1 MDNVIRE
8 FILNNIAEHPND
20 IATFTANEFKL
31 SRQTIVNYLTKLIDE
46 GLITATGKTRSRKYE
61 MINLIEKQFLKNVTL
76 GLQEDVLW
84 REDIFPY
91 VKDLNPNVLDICQ
104 YGFTEIMRNV
114 FDHSESNS
122 VFYSIIRNAINIEL
136 CILDSGIG
144 IFNKIQ
150 RDFNLNDP
158 RHALLELTKGKL
170 TSDPQHHSGEGIFF
184 TSRMFDSFSI
194 LSNPLH
200 YIRLSKEDSD
210 WLVES
215 RDSTQDGTMVIM
227 EISLNSKRTIQQVFD
242 EYAPEKGDFGFTKT
256 HIPIELA
263 RYKGEQLVS
272 RSQAKRLLARFEQ
285 FQEVLLDFEGIEM
298 IGQAFADEIFRVYRL
313 EHPEVK
319 MIWINETPEINKMI
333 QRALINFGNY
343 DNKSN

>member
-1 MDNVIRE
+1 MDNVIKE
-8 FILNNIAEHPND
+8 FILNNITEHPSD
-20 IATFTANEFKL
+20 MTTFTANEFKL

-46 GLITATGKTRSRKYE
+46 GLIIATGNTRARKYKLS
-61 MINLIEKQFLKNVTL
+61 NLIDKQFFKKVTPD
-76 GLQEDVLW
+76 LQEDVLW
-84 REDIFPY
+84 RDDILPY
-91 VKDLNPNVLDICQ
+91 VKDLNSNVLDICQ

-114 FDHSESNS
+114 FDHSESDD
-122 VFYSIIRNAINIEL
+122 VIYTIIRNAINVEI

-150 RDFNLNDP
+150 RDFDLNDP

-184 TSRMFDSFSI
+184 TSRMFDDFSI

-215 RDSTQDGTMVIM
+215 GDSTQEGTMVIM
-227 EISLNSKRTIQQVFD
+227 EISLNSKRTIQHIFD

-272 RSQAKRLLARFEQ
+272 RSQAKRLLARLEQ
-285 FQEVLLDFEGIEM
+285 FQEVLLDFEGVEM
-298 IGQAFADEIFRVYRL
+298 IGQAFADEIFRVYKL

-319 MIWINETPEINKMI
+319 IIWINESPVINKMI
-333 QRALINFGNY
+333 IRAI
-343 DNKSN
+343 DNLKSSDKELD